1 MNTQK
6 GKFIVIEGGDGAGK
20 GACFEFVRSLCND
33 GSFVYTR
40 EPGGTDVGGHIRSI
54 LLEKEMSAE
63 TELLLFFADRAEH
76 MKRVVEPALSEGRNV
91 LSDRFALTTYAY
103 QIMGRERPHLEDVYH
118 DLYARFVAPSVE
130 PYYIFLDVDPAIGR
144 QRVLERKGKI
154 FDRLDRET
162 LDFHARAREGYLRAL
177 RSMPEERY
185 TIIDTMALS
194 EEQTKLAA
202 LEAVRHIIAG

>member
-1 MNTQK
+1 MHTEK
-6 GKFIVIEGGDGAGK
+6 GKLIVFEGGDGAGK
-20 GACFEFVRSLCND
+20 GTCFEYVREMLGNNQYI
-33 GSFVYTR
+33 YTR
-40 EPGGTDVGGHIRSI
+40 EPGGTDIGKDIRAF
-54 LLEKEMSAE
+54 LLEKDMMPE

-76 MKRVVEPALSEGRNV
+76 MKKVIEPALAAGKHV
-91 LSDRFALTTYAY
+91 ICDRFALTTYAY
-103 QIMGRERPHLEDVYH
+103 QIVGRERPHLEDVYH

-130 PYYIFLDVDPAIGR
+130 PYYIFLDVDPSIGR

-177 RSMPEERY
+177 DSMPEDRY

-202 LEAVRHIIAG
+202 LKAVRHIIAS